1 MNETLKVIKSRRS
14 IRKYKAEQIA
24 DSELQQILE
33 SAIYAPNAMNQQK
46 WHFSVIQDKEVI
58 DRMVDIIKENI
69 MNSDIEFLKGRASTP
84 DYHTFHHAPTV
95 VMVSGEENTKFIQID
110 CGLAAENMALAAAS
124 LDIGSCVITS
134 PDLLFMSE
142 KGNAMKKELG
152 FPDGYQYICT
162 VTLGYRD
169 CENPDAPP
177 RNKEVISYIK

>member
-110 CGLAAENMALAAAS
+110 CGLAAENIALSAAS
-124 LDIGSCVITS
+124 LGIGSCVITS